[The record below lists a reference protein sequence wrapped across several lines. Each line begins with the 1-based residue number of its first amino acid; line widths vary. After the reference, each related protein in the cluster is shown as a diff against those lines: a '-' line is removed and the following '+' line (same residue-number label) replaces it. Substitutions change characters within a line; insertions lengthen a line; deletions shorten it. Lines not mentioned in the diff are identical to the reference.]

1 MISSSSCTLGLS
13 SLSVGS
19 NGSRENNNLGLMLV
33 RQTGPMM
40 RDDQELSN
48 DNIVGEA
55 SSHGRS
61 SPLGAGASGV
71 ACSGGAFF
79 RTSTE
84 IKDEI
89 PTR

>member
-1 MISSSSCTLGLS
+1 MISSSSCALGLS

-40 RDDQELSN
+40 REDQELSR
-48 DNIVGEA
+48 DNMGEA